1 MLVRQDN
8 REWIMNARTESPA
21 AEHGTQ
27 CRGGD
32 FSSRG
37 VLEKVL
43 YGKALP
49 WGPAPYIFFKI
60 PILTEKVPLSNA
72 LALGRER

>member
-1 MLVRQDN
+1 
-8 REWIMNARTESPA
+8 MNARTESPA

-27 CRGGD
+27 YRGGD

-49 WGPAPYIFFKI
+49 
-60 PILTEKVPLSNA
+60 
-72 LALGRER
+72 